1 MEIMDILVAFS
12 VIFGMVLIAYL
23 LIDSADRSARHKK
36 FLKDMENW
44 EKKEKKSGAR

>member
-1 MEIMDILVAFS
+1 MEILIPFLVIS
-12 VIFGMVLIAYL
+12 GMVLIAYL
-23 LIDSADRSARHKK
+23 LIDSADTSARHKK